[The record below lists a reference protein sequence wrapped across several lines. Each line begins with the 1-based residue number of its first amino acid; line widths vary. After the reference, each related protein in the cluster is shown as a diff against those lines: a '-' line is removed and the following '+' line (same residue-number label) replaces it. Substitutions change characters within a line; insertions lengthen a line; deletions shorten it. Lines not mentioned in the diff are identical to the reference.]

1 MDKKDKQS
9 IRADEYEEQVQ
20 HAPNWPPQPQ
30 PSPAVDPQLQTD
42 LKDIKE
48 HPPTQQEYMPKI
60 VEKLKECYDPE
71 ISVDIYNLGL
81 IYDVK
86 VTEEGWV
93 HVLMSLTSAFCPA
106 ADMIPRDVQQKIES
120 IPNLKCKGKITM
132 QPQWGRDMINPEIR
146 DLMGL

>member
-1 MDKKDKQS
+1 MIDM
-9 IRADEYEEQVQ
+9 
-20 HAPNWPPQPQ
+20 PPGWTPQ
-30 PSPAVDPQLQTD
+30 PSATVDPQLKTD
-42 LKDIKE
+42 LKEIKE

-60 VEKLKECYDPE
+60 VEQLKTCYDPE
-71 ISVDIYNLGL
+71 IRL

-86 VTEEGWV
+86 VTESGHV

-106 ADMIPRDVQQKIES
+106 ADTIPVDVQQKVES
-120 IPNLKCKGKITM
+120 IPNLKCSVKITM

>member
-1 MDKKDKQS
+1 M
-9 IRADEYEEQVQ
+9 IET
-20 HAPNWPPQPQ
+20 PPGWLPTDN
-30 PSPAVDPQLQTD
+30 ATVDPQLKTD
-42 LKDIKE
+42 LSDITE
-48 HPPTQQEYMPKI
+48 HPPTQQEHMTQI
-60 VEKLKECYDPE
+60 VEKLKTCYDPE

-86 VTEEGWV
+86 VTEDKWV

-106 ADMIPRDVQQKIES
+106 ADMIPRDVQQAVES
-120 IPNLKCKGKITM
+120 ISDLKCKVKITM